1 MAFFALATRHP
12 SILRSILS
20 AFSHQSLVVLFIIP
34 HQACKIANAPSM
46 STSAIPSLPP
56 LYFESTAASAAV
68 AVEEKEFS
76 CSTNADQKNSALSS
90 SSTTN
95 ALDDLPAETL
105 QHCLTEY
112 ADWGDLAKVA
122 NLQKSF
128 AAILRDAA
136 EYGGHDSKWSL
147 ACGLLEG
154 THGLETNP
162 RLAIEYLTELTGVTL
177 SDSCASSDEQ
187 AEEGTECFA
196 PAARKLATC
205 YLNGNGVAQD
215 NDRGIQWLKVAYTA
229 GADLDAAYELGTIY
243 EYGHHDVAIDVKT
256 AAEYFLK
263 AAKGGHCEGMAEYA
277 LCCELGCGVEQDD
290 EEALEWY
297 TKAAEKGHVT
307 AKFSVGEIFE
317 EARGVPQSDSE
328 ACLWYFKAAVDGCT
342 DSKKALKRLH
352 DIARIVLPGWEGQ
365 LNA

>member
-1 MAFFALATRHP
+1 
-12 SILRSILS
+12 
-20 AFSHQSLVVLFIIP
+20 
-34 HQACKIANAPSM
+34 M
-46 STSAIPSLPP
+46 STTATPSLPP
-56 LYFESTAASAAV
+56 LYFLSASTAAAA
-68 AVEEKEFS
+68 EEEEFS
-76 CSTNADQKNSALSS
+76 CNTNDKKKNSVLSS
-90 SSTTN
+90 SN
-95 ALDDLPAETL
+95 AFNSLPAETL

-112 ADWGDLAKVA
+112 ANWGDLAKVA
-122 NLQKSF
+122 NLQRSF
-128 AAILRDAA
+128 ATILRDAA

-147 ACGLLEG
+147 ACSLLEG

-177 SDSCASSDEQ
+177 SDTSSDEQ
-187 AEEGTECFA
+187 AEKATRCFA

-243 EYGHHDVAIDVKT
+243 EYGHHDVEIDVKT

-263 AAKGGHCEGMAEYA
+263 AAEGGHVEGMAEYA
-277 LCCELGCGVEQDD
+277 LCCELGCGVEQCD

-297 TKAAEKGHVT
+297 TKAAEEGHIT
-307 AKFSVGEIFE
+307 AKYSVGEIFE

-342 DSKKALKRLH
+342 DSKKALTRLH

>member
-1 MAFFALATRHP
+1 
-12 SILRSILS
+12 
-20 AFSHQSLVVLFIIP
+20 
-34 HQACKIANAPSM
+34 M
-46 STSAIPSLPP
+46 STTTIPSLPP
-56 LYFESTAASAAV
+56 LYFLTTAASAAV
-68 AVEEKEFS
+68 EEEEFS
-76 CSTNADQKNSALSS
+76 RSDQKNSSS
-90 SSTTN
+90 SN
-95 ALDDLPAETL
+95 ALDGLPAETL
-105 QHCLTEY
+105 QHCLTAY

-128 AAILRDAA
+128 STVLRDAA
-136 EYGGHDSKWSL
+136 AYGGHDSKWSL
-147 ACGLLEG
+147 ACSLLDG
-154 THGLETNP
+154 THGLQTNP
-162 RLAIEYLTELTGVTL
+162 RLAIEYLIDLTGVTL
-177 SDSCASSDEQ
+177 GADADEAQ
-187 AEEGTECFA
+187 VRGTECFA

-215 NDRGIQWLKVAYTA
+215 NDRGIQWLKVAYAA

-243 EYGHHDVAIDVKT
+243 EYGHHDVEIDVKT

-263 AAKGGHCEGMAEYA
+263 AAKGGHTEGMAEYA
-277 LCCELGCGVEQDD
+277 LCCELGCGVEQCD

-297 TKAAEKGHVT
+297 TKAAEAGHVT
-307 AKFSVGEIFE
+307 AKYSVGEIFE

>member
-1 MAFFALATRHP
+1 
-12 SILRSILS
+12 
-20 AFSHQSLVVLFIIP
+20 
-34 HQACKIANAPSM
+34 M

-95 ALDDLPAETL
+95 ALNDLPAETL

-128 AAILRDAA
+128 ATLLRDAA
-136 EYGGHDSKWSL
+136 QYGGHDSKWSL

-177 SDSCASSDEQ
+177 SDACASSDEQ